1 MNKKENN
8 LPNFSLFISSF
19 LLFITAIFV
28 YGLLSLLLESISYV
42 SYEIYDNSLFFT
54 GTERSYFNVFLAGLS
69 LLFGLQGGLQYLLTR
84 INMRLNN
91 IVRIQHKGRL
101 LIWITLLL
109 TIKLYAIVLFNNT
122 LFFEPITPFI
132 PFSLL
137 CFVMLLIIVVLF
149 FYAWSPINRYIFNKK
164 PKTVYYGVGIFLILS
179 LGLAQFELV
188 DMKGLRSQILNQNVV
203 YTHSVE
209 YPKSEISRSIQY
221 KTLVCDFVIA
231 KNPTTK
237 VIELY
242 YDNTLIPIHT
252 LESKL
257 EEIRSQHRDE
267 QKYRLKPGFRID
279 KDILLKDLLPIFEG
293 FFLNH
298 MEQFVIYIQS
308 NVKGRDQVISYR
320 FDPGILNDF
329 LKNESR
335 ELLYPQSHSK
345 YRMPP
350 RLIEGYFP
358 TEGGIDIYSSK
369 KGSFIDNEEL
379 TVNLFTEKLEETKN
393 VDYQKRIH
401 YCFVDINM
409 TFGQYI
415 LMKSKLFKAYDLI
428 REEYALNHFNMQF
441 HLLSKTQYKTV
452 RKLYPL
458 NLKEFGLNA
467 LDQLRMEDFFKEH
480 GSYNPY
486 YECVY

>member
-8 LPNFSLFISSF
+8 LPNFSLFVSSF
-19 LLFITAIFV
+19 LMFITAIFV
-28 YGLLSLLLESISYV
+28 YGFFGLLLEVISYV
-42 SYEIYDNSLFFT
+42 SFGMYDVQLSFT
-54 GTERSYFNVFLAGLS
+54 GIERRYFNVFLAGLS

-149 FYAWSPINRYIFNKK
+149 FYAWSPINRYLFNNK

-179 LGLAQFELV
+179 LGLAQFEMI
-188 DMKGLRSQILNQNVV
+188 DMNGLRKQILNQNVV
-203 YTHSVE
+203 YTSGIE
-209 YPKSEISRSIQY
+209 YPKSEISQVI
-221 KTLVCDFVIA
+221 KKKVLVRDFVIA
-231 KNPTTK
+231 KNPNSNE
-237 VIELY
+237 IELFHE
-242 YDNTLIPIHT
+242 NTRLSLHE
-252 LESKL
+252 LSAKL
-257 EEIRSQHRDE
+257 KDIRSNYRKEE
-267 QKYRLKPGFRID
+267 QDKIRPGFRID
-279 KDILLKDLLPIFEG
+279 KNILLKELLPIFEH
-293 FFLNH
+293 FYMNQMYWFT
-298 MEQFVIYIQS
+298 IYVESEI
-308 NVKGRDQVISYR
+308 KRKDQVISYR